1 MPISREAPDAT
12 AGNRARGRGG
22 APPTLTLGT
31 HSTDPP
37 ADGTLAGSREAAAH
51 VLR

>member
-1 MPISREAPDAT
+1 MPISREAPDVT
-12 AGNRARGRGG
+12 ASDRARGRGG
-22 APPTLTLGT
+22 PPTLTLGT

-37 ADGTLAGSREAAAH
+37 ADGTLARSREAAAH